1 MFGVACMD
9 SKILHIDQNAFF
21 ASVEM
26 KFDPRLRSVPMA
38 VVGDAELRH
47 GIVLAKNALAK
58 VHNIQTGEVIWQ
70 AKQKCPGLVVVPAH
84 YDRYQYYSQK
94 AFDMY
99 CQYTDRVEPY
109 GMDECWLD
117 VSDIPGLD
125 DPVRLADELRRRVR
139 EELGLTCSVGAS
151 FNKVFAKLGSDYKKP
166 DATTWI
172 TRENYRNIV
181 WPLPVSD
188 LLFVGRKT
196 ASRLSRINIKTIGSL
211 ANLPYDYVR
220 KCFGKNGESLW
231 ISANGLDRSSVS
243 RVSDQRIIKSV
254 GNSATT
260 SRDMLCA
267 QDVWKTIVM
276 LSDQV
281 ATRLRLYGLV
291 GGTVQIHV
299 RDCELHVFERQQ
311 RLASSTDYSGE
322 IARVA
327 MDLFRRN
334 YSWEKPVR
342 SVGVRATQ
350 VTAAGTPRQIS
361 FFDPDY
367 HTDRHAQ
374 IEKTIDMLRTRF
386 GGKIIG
392 RGIEIGSDQ
401 DLLPDGQYG
410 WNNGGFSKERTTS
423 EIFDT

>member
-1 MFGVACMD
+1 MD
-9 SKILHIDQNAFF
+9 SKILHIDQNSFF

-26 KFDPRLRSVPMA
+26 KFDPSLRSVPMA
-38 VVGDAELRH
+38 VVGNAELRH
-47 GIVLAKNALAK
+47 GIVLAKNQLAK
-58 VHNIQTGEVIWQ
+58 ECKIQTGEVIWQ
-70 AKQKCPGLVVVPAH
+70 ARQKCPNLVVVPAH
-84 YDRYQYYSQK
+84 YQRYQYYSQK

-117 VSDIPGLD
+117 VTDIAGVQ
-125 DPVRLADELRRRVR
+125 DPVTLADELRQRVR

-172 TRENYRNIV
+172 SRENYRSVV

-196 ASRLSRINIKTIGSL
+196 ANRLSRINIKTIGSL

-220 KCFGKNGESLW
+220 KCFGKHGESLW
-231 ISANGLDRSSVS
+231 ISANGLDRSPVS
-243 RVSDQRIIKSV
+243 RISEQRIIKSV

-260 SRDMLCA
+260 SRDMVCGE
-267 QDVWKTIVM
+267 DVWKTVVM

-299 RDCELHVFERQQ
+299 RDSELHIFERQQ
-311 RLASSTDYSGE
+311 RLSSHTDYSGE

-334 YSWEKPVR
+334 YSWERPVR
-342 SVGVRATQ
+342 SIGVRATQ
-350 VTAAGTPRQIS
+350 VAPSGVPRQIS

-367 HTDRHAQ
+367 RADRHLM
-374 IEKTIDMLRTRF
+374 IERTIDTLRTRY
-386 GGKIIG
+386 GSKIIG
-392 RGIEIGSDQ
+392 RGIELGSGQ

-410 WNNGGFSKERTTS
+410 WNNGGFSKDG
-423 EIFDT
+423 IIQDDI